1 MNPNALTPFRSI
13 GALIAKPVYFV
24 GAILF
29 FLHSADKGALATP
42 QQCGHSGQPACLN
55 SLSLPPGQ
63 CVVDGWSVDDPTSSE
78 PLKVTGVTDQG
89 FGVSHS
95 VRFSGI
101 SMFLTHAAI
110 QAQRPTPGVTQ
121 AILRLWT
128 GDYTG
133 YGDLRPLFLVD
144 TALVPLPGSFFSTD
158 YIVVDFDTTFDT
170 QGQVFWLELY
180 FPSANGVC
188 MGTRFKYTPGLQ
200 GESFVVS
207 HELADSTEDW
217 VDYEDVSPDP
227 AQAYNNRSPVIRPL
241 QLSQCARNCL
251 IGVHPIFSNMTT
263 ENGDSVEVEAFL
275 TTQPTHNVTLN
286 LSVTDPTEGELRV
299 NSLTFTP
306 VNWQTNQHFWVIG
319 VDDPTVD
326 GDVLFHVQATVV
338 SSDTC
343 YNGEFGQSS
352 ITNRD
357 NDFVF
362 LETVPV
368 GNVNNPPDGSG
379 GGSVNYLYEIGK
391 YEVTNTQY
399 AAFLNAVGA
408 ADNVGLYNPLMDS
421 DIRGGIT
428 RTGILGSYTY
438 ATRANMGNKPVNF
451 VSFYDAMRFANWLHN
466 GRPNGG
472 IGNATTEAGCYSLC
486 CTISGVYVRSSN
498 ANWAISSFDEQYKAA
513 FYDPVNPGADA
524 GFSVDYWSIPTMSDG
539 YPPLKATANSAG
551 DISNP
556 GPNVVNYDNGA
567 IWNGAT
573 GHVTTVGSAGVTSRS
588 YYGTFDQGGNATER
602 IEGQF
607 TSGGFL
613 VARLVGSG
621 CNHPFPPDALN
632 FEISSSTADTE
643 SNSIGFRVVKLDV
656 CLCGD
661 ANGDGVFSISDAVFL
676 INYIFAGGSAPN
688 PACHGDANGDG
699 SVTISDAVFL
709 INYIFGGGS
718 APSCP

>member
-1 MNPNALTPFRSI
+1 MNTISRAYSKVSCQLTTLMLWTATTSLFLTLVNISI
-13 GALIAKPVYFV
+13 SY
-24 GAILF
+24 
-29 FLHSADKGALATP
+29 ATP
-42 QQCGHSGQPACLN
+42 QQCGHSGQPTCLN
-55 SLSLPPGQ
+55 SLNLPPGQ

-95 VRFSGI
+95 VRFSGV
-101 SMFLTHAAI
+101 SMFLTHVAI

-128 GDYTG
+128 GDYAG

-144 TALVPLPGSFFSTD
+144 TALVPLPASFLSTD
-158 YIVVDFDTTFDT
+158 YIVVAMDTTFDT
-170 QGQVFWLELY
+170 QGQIFWLELY

-188 MGTRFKYTPGLQ
+188 MGTRFKYTPGLL

-227 AQAYNNRSPVIRPL
+227 GQAYNDRSPVIRPL
-241 QLSQCARNCL
+241 QLSPCARNCF
-251 IGVHPIFSNMTT
+251 IGVNPIFSNMTT
-263 ENGDSVEVEAFL
+263 ENGDSVEVEAYL
-275 TTQPTHNVTLN
+275 TTQPTHNVTMN
-286 LSVTDPTEGELRV
+286 LSVTDPTEGTLRV
-299 NSLTFTP
+299 SSLTFTP

-319 VDDPTVD
+319 VDDPIVD
-326 GDVLFHVQATVV
+326 GDVLHHVQAVAV
-338 SSDTC
+338 SQDSC

-352 ITNRD
+352 ILNRD

-362 LETVPV
+362 LETLPI
-368 GNVNNPPDGSG
+368 GNANNPADGNG
-379 GGSVNYLYEIGK
+379 LGSVSYLYEIGK

-408 ADNVGLYNPLMDS
+408 ADNVGLFNTLMGS

-428 RTGILGSYTY
+428 RTGILGSYNY

-451 VSFYDAMRFANWLHN
+451 ISFYDAMRFANWMHN
-466 GRPNGG
+466 GKPNGG

-486 CTISGVYVRSSN
+486 CTLGGVYVRGSN
-498 ANWAISSFDEQYKAA
+498 AKWAISNLNEQYKAA
-513 FYDPVNPGADA
+513 FHDPVNPGADA
-524 GFSVDYWSIPTMSDG
+524 GFSVDYWNLPTMSDG
-539 YPPLKATANSAG
+539 YPPIKATANAAG

-556 GPNVVNYDNGA
+556 GANVVNYDNGA

-573 GHVTTVGSAGVTSRS
+573 GHVTTVGSAGTNSRS
-588 YYGTFDQGGNATER
+588 FYGTYDQGGNATEW
-602 IEGQF
+602 IEEQF
-607 TSGGFL
+607 TSTGFL
-613 VARLVGSG
+613 FTRLVGSG
-621 CNHPFPPDALN
+621 CSHPFPPDALN
-632 FEISSSTADTE
+632 FEISSATADSE
-643 SNSIGFRVVKLDV
+643 SPFLGFRVVKLDV

-661 ANGDGVFSISDAVFL
+661 ANGDGVYSISDAVFL
-676 INYIFAGGSAPN
+676 ISYIFAGGVPPN
-688 PACHGDANGDG
+688 PICLGDANGDS
-699 SVTISDAVFL
+699 SVTISDAVLL
-709 INYIFGGGS
+709 ISYVFGGGA